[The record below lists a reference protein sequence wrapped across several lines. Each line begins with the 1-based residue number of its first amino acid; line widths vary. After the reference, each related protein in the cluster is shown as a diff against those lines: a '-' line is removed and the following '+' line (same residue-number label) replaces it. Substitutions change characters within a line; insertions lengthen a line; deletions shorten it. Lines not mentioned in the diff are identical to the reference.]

1 MIRLTRLRNAEA
13 LYLNPD
19 QIERL
24 DRHHETLVLM
34 SNGTEYVVIE
44 DAEMIID
51 LIVAYRGR
59 VIAAGQHLSLTAEQA
74 LED

>member
-34 SNGTEYVVIE
+34 SNGTEYVVTE

-51 LIVAYRGR
+51 LIVGYRAR
-59 VIAAGQHLSLTAEQA
+59 VIAAGQQLLVTTQQGP
-74 LED
+74 ED

>member
-34 SNGTEYVVIE
+34 SNGTEYVVTE

-51 LIVAYRGR
+51 LIVSYRAR
-59 VIAAGQHLSLTAEQA
+59 VIAAGQQLLVTDEQEP
-74 LED
+74 ED

>member
-1 MIRLTRLRNAEA
+1 MIRLTRIRNSEV

-24 DRHHETLVLM
+24 DRHHETVVSM
-34 SNGTEYVVIE
+34 SNGTEYVVTE
-44 DAEMIID
+44 DAEEIID

-59 VIAAGQHLSLTAEQA
+59 VLAAGQRLSLMPESPPET
-74 LED
+74 